1 MHSGCDHDREGFT
14 MDLHPRAAGASN
26 RLLYA
31 RRRTPSQ
38 WWHMDGEKLGRFW
51 TVLPAINALCR

>member
-1 MHSGCDHDREGFT
+1 MHRGCDHDREGFT

-31 RRRTPSQ
+31 RRRMPSQ
-38 WWHMDGEKLGRFW
+38 DRHRLGEKMGRFW
-51 TVLPAINALCR
+51 TILPTIKALCR

>member
-31 RRRTPSQ
+31 RRQVASQ
-38 WWHMDGEKLGRFW
+38 DRHRLVKNWADSGQY
-51 TVLPAINALCR
+51 CQQ